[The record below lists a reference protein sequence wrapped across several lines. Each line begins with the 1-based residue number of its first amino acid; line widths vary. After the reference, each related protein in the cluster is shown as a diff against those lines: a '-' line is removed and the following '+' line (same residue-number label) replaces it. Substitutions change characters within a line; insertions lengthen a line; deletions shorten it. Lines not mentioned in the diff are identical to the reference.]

1 MPEGIP
7 MYGNGQ
13 APIFILK
20 DGTQRTRGRTAQSN
34 NIAAAKAVADAV
46 RSTLGPKG
54 MDKMLVDSM
63 GDVVITNDGATIL
76 KEMDIEHPAA
86 KMIIEVAKTQEQHC
100 FDGTTSAVIL
110 SGELLKRSEDLI
122 EQNVHPTVICEGFR
136 LAAERAIGLMEGHG
150 ISTENDDGVLQEVA
164 KTALTGKS
172 AGAVKSFMADICVR
186 AVNAVGV
193 IEDDERLVDLS
204 DIKVEKRQGGSI
216 KDSSLIDGIH
226 LDKER
231 VHAGMPRSVSDAKIA
246 LVNSAIEVK
255 KTEVDA
261 KIQITDP
268 NQLALSPK
276 HKSNIAGTTS
286 AVILSGE
293 LLKRSEDLIEQNV
306 HPTVIC
312 EGFRLAAERAI
323 GLMEGHGISTE
334 NDDGVLQ
341 EVAKTAL
348 TGKSAG
354 AVKSFMA
361 DICVRAVN
369 AVGVIEDDER
379 LVDLSDIKVEKRQGG
394 SIKDSSLIDGI
405 LLDKERVHAGM
416 PRSVSDAKI
425 ALVNSA
431 IEVKKTEVDAKIQ
444 ITDPNQLALFLEEE
458 ENYIRNLVNTIEN
471 AGANVL
477 ICQKGI
483 DELAQH
489 YLSKKGIFA
498 IRRAKKSDM
507 EALAKATGGTIIT
520 NLEDMSGDD
529 LGAASRVEEKKI
541 GDSDMTFIT
550 GCPEAKSV
558 SVLLR
563 GGTEHVVDEIRRA
576 FDDAV
581 GVVSVA
587 WEDGAVLTG
596 GGSVLA
602 AVSRDLRTYAETV
615 GGREQ
620 MAIEA
625 FASALEIIPRTL
637 AENAGLDPVTTLIEL
652 RKAHADGQTHA
663 GINVYEGGVVDMK
676 EANVVEPLRVVEQA
690 IQSATETAIM
700 ILRIDD
706 VISSKGV
713 PMDEGMGDMGD
724 FHM

>member
-1 MPEGIP
+1 

-76 KEMDIEHPAA
+76 KEMDIDHPAA

-100 FDGTTSAVIL
+100 YDGTTSAVVL

-136 LAAERAIGLMEGHG
+136 LAAEKAVELLDAHG
-150 ISTENDDGVLQEVA
+150 ISTENQDSVLMEVA

-186 AVNAVGV
+186 AVNSVGI
-193 IEDDERLVDLS
+193 IESDERIVDLS

-216 KDSSLIDGIH
+216 KDS
-226 LDKER
+226 
-231 VHAGMPRSVSDAKIA
+231 
-246 LVNSAIEVK
+246 
-255 KTEVDA
+255 T
-261 KIQITDP
+261 
-268 NQLALSPK
+268 
-276 HKSNIAGTTS
+276 
-286 AVILSGE
+286 
-293 LLKRSEDLIEQNV
+293 
-306 HPTVIC
+306 
-312 EGFRLAAERAI
+312 
-323 GLMEGHGISTE
+323 
-334 NDDGVLQ
+334 
-341 EVAKTAL
+341 
-348 TGKSAG
+348 
-354 AVKSFMA
+354 
-361 DICVRAVN
+361 
-369 AVGVIEDDER
+369 
-379 LVDLSDIKVEKRQGG
+379 
-394 SIKDSSLIDGI
+394 LIDGI

-416 PRSVSDAKI
+416 PRSISDAKI
-425 ALVNSA
+425 ALINSA
-431 IEVKKTEVDAKIQ
+431 VEVKKTEVDAKIQ

-458 ENYIRNLVNTIEN
+458 ENYVRGLVEKIQ
-471 AGANVL
+471 ASGATVL

-489 YLSKKGIFA
+489 YMSKAGIFA

-507 EALAKATGGTIIT
+507 EALSKATNGNIVT
-520 NLEDMSGDD
+520 NIDDLSSDD
-529 LGAASRVEEKKI
+529 LGHAAKVEERKI
-541 GDSDMTFIT
+541 GESDMTFIT

-602 AVSRDLRTYAETV
+602 ALSRDLRTFAETV

-652 RKAHADGQTHA
+652 RKAHADGQSHS

-676 EANVVEPLRVVEQA
+676 EANVVEPMRVVEQA

-713 PMDEGMGDMGD
+713 PMDGGMCDMGGMGDFQM
-724 FHM
+724 

>member
-1 MPEGIP
+1 

-20 DGTQRTRGRTAQSN
+20 EGVQRTRGRSAQSN

-100 FDGTTSAVIL
+100 YDGTTSAVVL

-136 LAAERAIGLMEGHG
+136 LAAEKAVGCLESHG
-150 ISTENDDGVLQEVA
+150 ISTKNDDSVLMEVA
-164 KTALTGKS
+164 KTSLTGKS
-172 AGAVKSFMADICVR
+172 AGAVKSFLADICVR
-186 AVNAVGV
+186 AVNSVGT
-193 IEDDERLVDLS
+193 IEDGERMVDLS

-216 KDSSLIDGIH
+216 KDSTLVDGII

-231 VHAGMPRSVSDAKIA
+231 VHAGMPRSISDAKIA
-246 LVNSAIEVK
+246 LINSAIEVK

-268 NQLALSPK
+268 SMLAS
-276 HKSNIAGTTS
+276 
-286 AVILSGE
+286 
-293 LLKRSEDLIEQNV
+293 
-306 HPTVIC
+306 
-312 EGFRLAAERAI
+312 
-323 GLMEGHGISTE
+323 
-334 NDDGVLQ
+334 
-341 EVAKTAL
+341 
-348 TGKSAG
+348 
-354 AVKSFMA
+354 
-361 DICVRAVN
+361 
-369 AVGVIEDDER
+369 
-379 LVDLSDIKVEKRQGG
+379 
-394 SIKDSSLIDGI
+394 
-405 LLDKERVHAGM
+405 
-416 PRSVSDAKI
+416 
-425 ALVNSA
+425 
-431 IEVKKTEVDAKIQ
+431 
-444 ITDPNQLALFLEEE
+444 FLEEE
-458 ENYIRNLVNTIEN
+458 ENYIRNLVEKIQ
-471 AGANVL
+471 ASGANAI

-483 DELAQH
+483 DDLAQH
-489 YLSKKGIFA
+489 YMSKAGIFA

-507 EALAKATGGTIIT
+507 EALSKATGGRVVT
-520 NLEDMSGDD
+520 NIDD
-529 LGAASRVEEKKI
+529 LTFEDLGSAAKVEERKI
-541 GDSDMTFIT
+541 GESDMTFIT

-602 AVSRDLRTYAETV
+602 ALSRDLRAYAESI

-637 AENAGLDPVTTLIEL
+637 AENAGLDPVTTIIEL
-652 RKAHADGQTHA
+652 RKSHADGNA
-663 GINVYEGGVVDMK
+663 NSGINVEEGGVMDMF
-676 EANVVEPLRVVEQA
+676 EANVLEPLRVVEQA

-706 VISSKGV
+706 VISSKGISGEDMMGG
-713 PMDEGMGDMGD
+713 MDD

>member
-1 MPEGIP
+1 

-20 DGTQRTRGRTAQSN
+20 EGTQRTRGRSAQSN
-34 NIAAAKAVADAV
+34 NIAAAKAVADSV

-100 FDGTTSAVIL
+100 YDGTTSAVVL

-136 LAAERAIGLMEGHG
+136 LAAEKAISLLESHG
-150 ISTENDDGVLQEVA
+150 ISTEGNDEVLLEVA
-164 KTALTGKS
+164 KTSLTGKS
-172 AGAVKSFMADICVR
+172 AGAVKAFMADICVR

-193 IEDDERLVDLS
+193 IDE
-204 DIKVEKRQGGSI
+204 G
-216 KDSSLIDGIH
+216 
-226 LDKER
+226 
-231 VHAGMPRSVSDAKIA
+231 
-246 LVNSAIEVK
+246 
-255 KTEVDA
+255 
-261 KIQITDP
+261 
-268 NQLALSPK
+268 
-276 HKSNIAGTTS
+276 
-286 AVILSGE
+286 
-293 LLKRSEDLIEQNV
+293 
-306 HPTVIC
+306 
-312 EGFRLAAERAI
+312 
-323 GLMEGHGISTE
+323 
-334 NDDGVLQ
+334 
-341 EVAKTAL
+341 
-348 TGKSAG
+348 
-354 AVKSFMA
+354 
-361 DICVRAVN
+361 
-369 AVGVIEDDER
+369 ER

-416 PRSVSDAKI
+416 PRSINEAKI

-431 IEVKKTEVDAKIQ
+431 VEVKKTEVDAKIQ
-444 ITDPNQLALFLEEE
+444 ITDPNQLASFLAEE
-458 ENYIRNLVNTIEN
+458 ENYIRGLVDKIT
-471 AGANVL
+471 ASGANVL
-477 ICQKGI
+477 VCQKGI

-489 YLSKKGIFA
+489 YLSKAGVFA

-507 EALAKATGGTIIT
+507 EALSKATGGRIVT
-520 NLEDMSGDD
+520 NMDDLSGDD
-529 LGAASRVEEKKI
+529 LGQAARVEERKI
-541 GDSDMTFIT
+541 GESDMTFIT

-602 AVSRDLRTYAETV
+602 ALSRDLRTYAETI

-637 AENAGLDPVTTLIEL
+637 AENAGLDPVTTIIAL
-652 RKAHADGQTHA
+652 RKAHADGASHA
-663 GINVYEGGVVDMK
+663 GINVYEGGVVDMQA
-676 EANVVEPLRVVEQA
+676 ANVLEPLRVVEQA

-713 PMDEGMGDMGD
+713 SMADGFGGEDD

>member
-1 MPEGIP
+1 

-20 DGTQRTRGRTAQSN
+20 EGTQRTRGRSAQSN
-34 NIAAAKAVADAV
+34 NIAAAKAVADSV

-100 FDGTTSAVIL
+100 YDGTTSAVVL

-136 LAAERAIGLMEGHG
+136 LAAEKAISLLDGHG
-150 ISTENDDGVLQEVA
+150 ISTDDNDAVLLEVA
-164 KTALTGKS
+164 KTSLTGKS
-172 AGAVKSFMADICVR
+172 AGAVKAFMADICVR

-193 IEDDERLVDLS
+193 VDEGERIVDLS

-216 KDSSLIDGIH
+216 KDSTLIDGIL

-231 VHAGMPRSVSDAKIA
+231 VHAGMPRSINDARIA
-246 LVNSAIEVK
+246 LVNSAVEVK

-268 NQLALSPK
+268 NQLAS
-276 HKSNIAGTTS
+276 
-286 AVILSGE
+286 
-293 LLKRSEDLIEQNV
+293 
-306 HPTVIC
+306 
-312 EGFRLAAERAI
+312 FLA
-323 GLMEGHGISTE
+323 
-334 NDDGVLQ
+334 
-341 EVAKTAL
+341 
-348 TGKSAG
+348 
-354 AVKSFMA
+354 
-361 DICVRAVN
+361 
-369 AVGVIEDDER
+369 
-379 LVDLSDIKVEKRQGG
+379 
-394 SIKDSSLIDGI
+394 
-405 LLDKERVHAGM
+405 
-416 PRSVSDAKI
+416 
-425 ALVNSA
+425 
-431 IEVKKTEVDAKIQ
+431 
-444 ITDPNQLALFLEEE
+444 EE
-458 ENYIRNLVNTIEN
+458 ENYIRGLVDKIT
-471 AGANVL
+471 ASGANVL

-489 YLSKKGIFA
+489 YLSKAGVFT

-507 EALAKATGGTIIT
+507 EALSKATGAQIVT
-520 NLEDMSGDD
+520 NMDDLSADD
-529 LGAASRVEEKKI
+529 LGHAARVEERKI
-541 GDSDMTFIT
+541 GESDMTFIT

-602 AVSRDLRTYAETV
+602 ALSRDLRTYAETI

-637 AENAGLDPVTTLIEL
+637 AENAGLDPVTTLIAL
-652 RKAHADGQTHA
+652 RKAHADGASHA

-676 EANVVEPLRVVEQA
+676 DGNVLEPLRVVEQA

-713 PMDEGMGDMGD
+713 SMADGFGGDGD

>member
-1 MPEGIP
+1 

-100 FDGTTSAVIL
+100 FDGTTTAVVL

-136 LAAERAIGLMEGHG
+136 LAAEKAVELLDSHG
-150 ISTENDDGVLQEVA
+150 IATENDDSVLMEVA

-186 AVNAVGV
+186 SVNAVGL
-193 IEDDERLVDLS
+193 IEADQRIVDLA

-216 KDSSLIDGIH
+216 KDSTLIDGII

-231 VHAGMPRSVSDAKIA
+231 VHAGMPRSVKGAKIA

-268 NQLALSPK
+268 NQLSK
-276 HKSNIAGTTS
+276 
-286 AVILSGE
+286 
-293 LLKRSEDLIEQNV
+293 
-306 HPTVIC
+306 
-312 EGFRLAAERAI
+312 
-323 GLMEGHGISTE
+323 
-334 NDDGVLQ
+334 
-341 EVAKTAL
+341 
-348 TGKSAG
+348 
-354 AVKSFMA
+354 
-361 DICVRAVN
+361 
-369 AVGVIEDDER
+369 
-379 LVDLSDIKVEKRQGG
+379 
-394 SIKDSSLIDGI
+394 
-405 LLDKERVHAGM
+405 
-416 PRSVSDAKI
+416 
-425 ALVNSA
+425 
-431 IEVKKTEVDAKIQ
+431 
-444 ITDPNQLALFLEEE
+444 FLEEE
-458 ENYIRNLVNTIEN
+458 ENYIKGLVQKIEN
-471 AGANVL
+471 SGANVL

-489 YLSKKGIFA
+489 YMAKSGIFA

-507 EALAKATGGTIIT
+507 EALSKATSGKIVT
-520 NLEDMSGDD
+520 NLDD
-529 LGAASRVEEKKI
+529 LTEQDLGHAEKVEEKKI
-541 GDSDMTFIT
+541 GESEMTFIT

-602 AVSRDLRTYAETV
+602 ALSRDLRTFAETV

-652 RKAHADGQTHA
+652 RKAHADGQSNA
-663 GINVYEGGVVDMK
+663 GINVYEGGVVDMRG
-676 EANVVEPLRVVEQA
+676 ANVLEPIRVVEQA
-690 IQSATETAIM
+690 IQSATETAVM

-713 PMDEGMGDMGD
+713 AMGDEMGDMGD

>member
-1 MPEGIP
+1 

-100 FDGTTSAVIL
+100 YDGTTSAVVL
-110 SGELLKRSEDLI
+110 AGELLKRSEDLI
-122 EQNVHPTVICEGFR
+122 EQNVHPTIICEGFR
-136 LAAERAIGLMEGHG
+136 LAAEHAIQSLDQHGLATGH
-150 ISTENDDGVLQEVA
+150 DDKMLLEVA
-164 KTALTGKS
+164 KTSLTGKS
-172 AGAVKSFMADICVR
+172 AGAVKAFLADICVR
-186 AVNAVGV
+186 AVNAVGRV
-193 IEDDERLVDLS
+193 EDDERLVDLD

-216 KDSSLIDGIH
+216 RDSTLVDGII

-231 VHAGMPRSVSDAKIA
+231 VHAGMPRVVSEGRIA
-246 LVNSAIEVK
+246 LINSAIEVK

-268 NQLALSPK
+268 NQLA
-276 HKSNIAGTTS
+276 A
-286 AVILSGE
+286 
-293 LLKRSEDLIEQNV
+293 
-306 HPTVIC
+306 
-312 EGFRLAAERAI
+312 
-323 GLMEGHGISTE
+323 
-334 NDDGVLQ
+334 
-341 EVAKTAL
+341 
-348 TGKSAG
+348 
-354 AVKSFMA
+354 
-361 DICVRAVN
+361 
-369 AVGVIEDDER
+369 
-379 LVDLSDIKVEKRQGG
+379 
-394 SIKDSSLIDGI
+394 
-405 LLDKERVHAGM
+405 
-416 PRSVSDAKI
+416 
-425 ALVNSA
+425 
-431 IEVKKTEVDAKIQ
+431 
-444 ITDPNQLALFLEEE
+444 FLEEE
-458 ENYIRNLVNTIEN
+458 QNYIRGLVESICAT
-471 AGANVL
+471 GANVVV
-477 ICQKGI
+477 CQKGI
-483 DELAQH
+483 DDLAQH
-489 YLSKKGIFA
+489 YLAKKGVFA

-507 EALAKATGGTIIT
+507 EALAKATGGRVVT
-520 NLEDMSGDD
+520 NIDD
-529 LGAASRVEEKKI
+529 LSDADLGHAARVEERKI
-541 GDSDMTFIT
+541 GESDMTFLT

-581 GVVSVA
+581 GVVAVA

-602 AVSRDLRTYAETV
+602 SLSRELRTYAEGV

-625 FASALEIIPRTL
+625 FASALEIVPRTL
-637 AENAGLDPVTTLIEL
+637 AENAGLDPVTTIIDL
-652 RKAHADGQTHA
+652 RKAHADGQVHA
-663 GINVYEGGVVDMK
+663 GINVYEGGVADML
-676 EANVVEPLRVVEQA
+676 AGHVLEPVRVVEQA
-690 IQSATETAIM
+690 IQSATETATM

-713 PMDEGMGDMGD
+713 IPSEGEGMED
-724 FHM
+724 FGM

>member
-1 MPEGIP
+1 

-100 FDGTTSAVIL
+100 FDGTTTAVVL

-136 LAAERAIGLMEGHG
+136 LAAEKAVELLESHG
-150 ISTENDDGVLQEVA
+150 IATKNDDSVLMEVA

-172 AGAVKSFMADICVR
+172 AGAVKSFMADICVKS
-186 AVNAVGV
+186 VNAVGI
-193 IEDDERLVDLS
+193 IEADQRLVDLS

-216 KDSSLIDGIH
+216 KDSTLIDGII

-231 VHAGMPRSVSDAKIA
+231 VHAGMPRSMKGAKIA

-268 NQLALSPK
+268 NQLSK
-276 HKSNIAGTTS
+276 
-286 AVILSGE
+286 
-293 LLKRSEDLIEQNV
+293 
-306 HPTVIC
+306 
-312 EGFRLAAERAI
+312 
-323 GLMEGHGISTE
+323 
-334 NDDGVLQ
+334 
-341 EVAKTAL
+341 
-348 TGKSAG
+348 
-354 AVKSFMA
+354 
-361 DICVRAVN
+361 
-369 AVGVIEDDER
+369 
-379 LVDLSDIKVEKRQGG
+379 
-394 SIKDSSLIDGI
+394 
-405 LLDKERVHAGM
+405 
-416 PRSVSDAKI
+416 
-425 ALVNSA
+425 
-431 IEVKKTEVDAKIQ
+431 
-444 ITDPNQLALFLEEE
+444 FLEEE
-458 ENYIRNLVNTIEN
+458 ENYIRSLVEKIEKS
-471 AGANVL
+471 GANVL

-489 YLSKKGIFA
+489 YMAKAGIFA

-507 EALAKATGGTIIT
+507 EALSKATSGKIVT
-520 NLEDMSGDD
+520 NLDDLTKDD
-529 LGAASRVEEKKI
+529 LGHAEKVEEKKI
-541 GDSDMTFIT
+541 GESEMTFIT

-602 AVSRDLRTYAETV
+602 ALSRDLRTFAETV

-652 RKAHADGQTHA
+652 RKAHADGQSNA
-663 GINVYEGGVVDMK
+663 GINVYEGGVVDMRD
-676 EANVVEPLRVVEQA
+676 ANVLEPIRVVEQA
-690 IQSATETAIM
+690 IQSATETAVM

-713 PMDEGMGDMGD
+713 SMGDEMGDMGD
-724 FHM
+724 FQM

>member
-1 MPEGIP
+1 

-20 DGTQRTRGRTAQSN
+20 EGTQRTRGRSAQSN
-34 NIAAAKAVADAV
+34 NIAAAKAVADSV

-100 FDGTTSAVIL
+100 YDGTTSAVVL

-136 LAAERAIGLMEGHG
+136 LAAEKAISLLESHG
-150 ISTENDDGVLQEVA
+150 ISTEGNDEVLLEVA
-164 KTALTGKS
+164 KTSLTGKS
-172 AGAVKSFMADICVR
+172 AGAVKAFMADICVR

-193 IEDDERLVDLS
+193 IDE
-204 DIKVEKRQGGSI
+204 G
-216 KDSSLIDGIH
+216 
-226 LDKER
+226 
-231 VHAGMPRSVSDAKIA
+231 
-246 LVNSAIEVK
+246 
-255 KTEVDA
+255 
-261 KIQITDP
+261 
-268 NQLALSPK
+268 
-276 HKSNIAGTTS
+276 
-286 AVILSGE
+286 
-293 LLKRSEDLIEQNV
+293 
-306 HPTVIC
+306 
-312 EGFRLAAERAI
+312 
-323 GLMEGHGISTE
+323 
-334 NDDGVLQ
+334 
-341 EVAKTAL
+341 
-348 TGKSAG
+348 
-354 AVKSFMA
+354 
-361 DICVRAVN
+361 
-369 AVGVIEDDER
+369 ER

-416 PRSVSDAKI
+416 PRSINDAKI

-431 IEVKKTEVDAKIQ
+431 VEVKKTEVDAKIQ
-444 ITDPNQLALFLEEE
+444 ITDPNQLASFLAEE
-458 ENYIRNLVNTIEN
+458 ENYIRGLVDKIT
-471 AGANVL
+471 ASGANVL

-489 YLSKKGIFA
+489 YLSKAGVFA

-507 EALAKATGGTIIT
+507 EALSKATGARIVT
-520 NLEDMSGDD
+520 NMDDLSGDD
-529 LGAASRVEEKKI
+529 LGHAARVEERKI
-541 GDSDMTFIT
+541 GESDMTFIT

-602 AVSRDLRTYAETV
+602 ALSRDLRTYAETI

-637 AENAGLDPVTTLIEL
+637 AENAGLDPVTTIIAL
-652 RKAHADGQTHA
+652 RKAHADGASHA
-663 GINVYEGGVVDMK
+663 GINVYEGGVVDMQA
-676 EANVVEPLRVVEQA
+676 ANVLEPLRVVEQA

-713 PMDEGMGDMGD
+713 SMADGFGGDDD

>member
-1 MPEGIP
+1 

-76 KEMDIEHPAA
+76 KEMDIDHPAA

-100 FDGTTSAVIL
+100 YDGTTSAVVL

-136 LAAERAIGLMEGHG
+136 LAAEKAVELLEAHG
-150 ISTENDDGVLQEVA
+150 ISTDNQDSVLMEVA

-186 AVNAVGV
+186 AVNAVGI
-193 IEDDERLVDLS
+193 IENDER
-204 DIKVEKRQGGSI
+204 I
-216 KDSSLIDGIH
+216 
-226 LDKER
+226 
-231 VHAGMPRSVSDAKIA
+231 
-246 LVNSAIEVK
+246 
-255 KTEVDA
+255 
-261 KIQITDP
+261 
-268 NQLALSPK
+268 
-276 HKSNIAGTTS
+276 
-286 AVILSGE
+286 
-293 LLKRSEDLIEQNV
+293 
-306 HPTVIC
+306 
-312 EGFRLAAERAI
+312 
-323 GLMEGHGISTE
+323 
-334 NDDGVLQ
+334 
-341 EVAKTAL
+341 
-348 TGKSAG
+348 
-354 AVKSFMA
+354 
-361 DICVRAVN
+361 
-369 AVGVIEDDER
+369 
-379 LVDLSDIKVEKRQGG
+379 VDLSDIKVEKRQGG

-416 PRSVSDAKI
+416 PRTMADAKI

-444 ITDPNQLALFLEEE
+444 ITDPNQLSLFLEEE
-458 ENYIRNLVNTIEN
+458 ENYIRGLVEKIQ
-471 AGANVL
+471 ASGATVL

-489 YLSKKGIFA
+489 YMSKAGIFA

-507 EALAKATGGTIIT
+507 EALSKATAARIVT
-520 NLEDMSGDD
+520 NLDDLTVDD
-529 LGAASRVEEKKI
+529 LGHAAKVEERKI
-541 GDSDMTFIT
+541 GESDMTFIT

-602 AVSRDLRTYAETV
+602 ALSRDLRTFAETV

-652 RKAHADGQTHA
+652 RKAHADGQSHA
-663 GINVYEGGVVDMK
+663 GINVYDGGVVDMK
-676 EANVVEPLRVVEQA
+676 EANVVEPMRVVEQA

-713 PMDEGMGDMGD
+713 SMDGGMGDMGGMGD
-724 FHM
+724 FQM

>member
-1 MPEGIP
+1 

-20 DGTQRTRGRTAQSN
+20 EGVQRTRGRSAQSN

-100 FDGTTSAVIL
+100 YDGTTSAVVL

-136 LAAERAIGLMEGHG
+136 LAAEKAVGCLESHG
-150 ISTENDDGVLQEVA
+150 ISTENDDLVLMEVA
-164 KTALTGKS
+164 KTSLTGKS
-172 AGAVKSFMADICVR
+172 AGAVKSFLADICVR
-186 AVNAVGV
+186 AVNSVGT
-193 IEDDERLVDLS
+193 IEDGERMVDLS

-216 KDSSLIDGIH
+216 KDSTLVDGII

-231 VHAGMPRSVSDAKIA
+231 VHAGMPRSISGAKIA
-246 LVNSAIEVK
+246 PINSAIEVK

-268 NQLALSPK
+268 SMLAS
-276 HKSNIAGTTS
+276 
-286 AVILSGE
+286 
-293 LLKRSEDLIEQNV
+293 
-306 HPTVIC
+306 
-312 EGFRLAAERAI
+312 
-323 GLMEGHGISTE
+323 
-334 NDDGVLQ
+334 
-341 EVAKTAL
+341 
-348 TGKSAG
+348 
-354 AVKSFMA
+354 
-361 DICVRAVN
+361 
-369 AVGVIEDDER
+369 
-379 LVDLSDIKVEKRQGG
+379 
-394 SIKDSSLIDGI
+394 
-405 LLDKERVHAGM
+405 
-416 PRSVSDAKI
+416 
-425 ALVNSA
+425 
-431 IEVKKTEVDAKIQ
+431 
-444 ITDPNQLALFLEEE
+444 FLEEE
-458 ENYIRNLVNTIEN
+458 ENYIRGLVEKIQ
-471 AGANVL
+471 ASGANV
-477 ICQKGI
+477 IVCQKGI
-483 DELAQH
+483 DDLAQH
-489 YLSKKGIFA
+489 YMSKAGVFA

-507 EALAKATGGTIIT
+507 EALSKATGGRVVT
-520 NLEDMSGDD
+520 NIDD
-529 LGAASRVEEKKI
+529 LSAADLGEAAKVEERKI
-541 GDSDMTFIT
+541 GESDMTFIT

-602 AVSRDLRTYAETV
+602 ALSRDLRSYAESV

-637 AENAGLDPVTTLIEL
+637 AENAGLDPVNTIIEL
-652 RKAHADGQTHA
+652 RKSHADGNVFS
-663 GINVYEGGVVDMK
+663 GINVEEGGVMDMRA
-676 EANVVEPLRVVEQA
+676 ANVLEPQRVVEQA

-713 PMDEGMGDMGD
+713 SGNDMMGGMDD

>member
-1 MPEGIP
+1 

-20 DGTQRTRGRTAQSN
+20 DGTQRTRGRSAQSN

-76 KEMDIEHPAA
+76 KEMDIDHPAA

-100 FDGTTSAVIL
+100 YDGTTSAVVL

-136 LAAERAIGLMEGHG
+136 LAAEKAVELLENHG
-150 ISTENDDGVLQEVA
+150 IATDNDDAVLTEVA

-193 IEDDERLVDLS
+193 IEDEERIVDLG

-216 KDSSLIDGIH
+216 KDSTLIDGIL

-231 VHAGMPRSVSDAKIA
+231 VHAGMPRSISNAKIA

-268 NQLALSPK
+268 S
-276 HKSNIAGTTS
+276 
-286 AVILSGE
+286 
-293 LLKRSEDLIEQNV
+293 
-306 HPTVIC
+306 
-312 EGFRLAAERAI
+312 
-323 GLMEGHGISTE
+323 
-334 NDDGVLQ
+334 
-341 EVAKTAL
+341 
-348 TGKSAG
+348 
-354 AVKSFMA
+354 
-361 DICVRAVN
+361 
-369 AVGVIEDDER
+369 
-379 LVDLSDIKVEKRQGG
+379 
-394 SIKDSSLIDGI
+394 
-405 LLDKERVHAGM
+405 
-416 PRSVSDAKI
+416 
-425 ALVNSA
+425 
-431 IEVKKTEVDAKIQ
+431 
-444 ITDPNQLALFLEEE
+444 QLALFLEEE
-458 ENYIRNLVNTIEN
+458 ENYIRGLVEKIQA
-471 AGANVL
+471 AGATVL
-477 ICQKGI
+477 VCQKGI

-489 YLSKKGIFA
+489 YMAKAGIFA
-498 IRRAKKSDM
+498 VRRAKKSDM
-507 EALAKATGGTIIT
+507 EALSKATSGRIVT
-520 NLEDMSGDD
+520 NLDDLTGDD
-529 LGAASRVEEKKI
+529 LGHAAKVEERKI
-541 GDSDMTFIT
+541 GESDMTFIT

-602 AVSRDLRTYAETV
+602 ALSRDLRTYAETV

-652 RKAHADGQTHA
+652 RKAHADGRSHA

-676 EANVVEPLRVVEQA
+676 EANVVEPMRVVEQA

-713 PMDEGMGDMGD
+713 SMGDDMGGMGGMGDFQM
-724 FHM
+724 

>member
-1 MPEGIP
+1 

-76 KEMDIEHPAA
+76 KEMDIDHPAA

-100 FDGTTSAVIL
+100 YDGTTSAVVL

-136 LAAERAIGLMEGHG
+136 LAAEKAVELLEAHG
-150 ISTENDDGVLQEVA
+150 ISTENQDSVLMEVA

-186 AVNAVGV
+186 AVNAVGI
-193 IEDDERLVDLS
+193 IEDEERIVDLS

-216 KDSSLIDGIH
+216 KDS
-226 LDKER
+226 
-231 VHAGMPRSVSDAKIA
+231 
-246 LVNSAIEVK
+246 
-255 KTEVDA
+255 T
-261 KIQITDP
+261 
-268 NQLALSPK
+268 
-276 HKSNIAGTTS
+276 
-286 AVILSGE
+286 
-293 LLKRSEDLIEQNV
+293 
-306 HPTVIC
+306 
-312 EGFRLAAERAI
+312 
-323 GLMEGHGISTE
+323 
-334 NDDGVLQ
+334 
-341 EVAKTAL
+341 
-348 TGKSAG
+348 
-354 AVKSFMA
+354 
-361 DICVRAVN
+361 
-369 AVGVIEDDER
+369 
-379 LVDLSDIKVEKRQGG
+379 
-394 SIKDSSLIDGI
+394 LIDGI

-416 PRSVSDAKI
+416 PRSISDAKI
-425 ALVNSA
+425 ALINSA

-458 ENYIRNLVNTIEN
+458 ENYIRGLVEKIQ
-471 AGANVL
+471 ASGATVL

-489 YLSKKGIFA
+489 YMSKAGIFA

-507 EALAKATGGTIIT
+507 EALSKATAGRIVT
-520 NLEDMSGDD
+520 NIDD
-529 LGAASRVEEKKI
+529 LSDEDLGHAAKVEERKI
-541 GDSDMTFIT
+541 GESDMTFIT
-550 GCPEAKSV
+550 GCPEEKSV

-602 AVSRDLRTYAETV
+602 ALSRDLRTYAETV

-652 RKAHADGQTHA
+652 RKAHADGQSHA

-676 EANVVEPLRVVEQA
+676 QANVVEPMRVVEQA

-713 PMDEGMGDMGD
+713 SMDGGMGDMGGMGD
-724 FHM
+724 FQM

>member
-1 MPEGIP
+1 

-100 FDGTTSAVIL
+100 FDGTTTAVVL

-136 LAAERAIGLMEGHG
+136 LAAEKAVDLLSSHG
-150 ISTENDDGVLQEVA
+150 IEKNDVSVLTEVA

-186 AVNAVGV
+186 SVNAVG
-193 IEDDERLVDLS
+193 IIDGAQRIVDLS

-216 KDSSLIDGIH
+216 KDSTLIDGII

-231 VHAGMPRSVSDAKIA
+231 VHAGMPRSITGAKIA

-268 NQLALSPK
+268 NQLSK
-276 HKSNIAGTTS
+276 
-286 AVILSGE
+286 
-293 LLKRSEDLIEQNV
+293 
-306 HPTVIC
+306 
-312 EGFRLAAERAI
+312 
-323 GLMEGHGISTE
+323 
-334 NDDGVLQ
+334 
-341 EVAKTAL
+341 
-348 TGKSAG
+348 
-354 AVKSFMA
+354 
-361 DICVRAVN
+361 
-369 AVGVIEDDER
+369 
-379 LVDLSDIKVEKRQGG
+379 
-394 SIKDSSLIDGI
+394 
-405 LLDKERVHAGM
+405 
-416 PRSVSDAKI
+416 
-425 ALVNSA
+425 
-431 IEVKKTEVDAKIQ
+431 
-444 ITDPNQLALFLEEE
+444 FLEEE
-458 ENYIRNLVNTIEN
+458 ENYIRNLVEMIKNS
-471 AGANVL
+471 GANVL

-489 YLSKKGIFA
+489 YMAKSGIFA

-507 EALAKATGGTIIT
+507 EALSKATSGKIVT
-520 NLEDMSGDD
+520 NLDD
-529 LGAASRVEEKKI
+529 LTPEDLGNAERVEEKKI
-541 GDSDMTFIT
+541 GESEMTFIT

-602 AVSRDLRTYAETV
+602 ALSRDLRTFAETV

-625 FASALEIIPRTL
+625 FASALEIVPRTL

-652 RKAHADGQTHA
+652 RKAHADGQSHA
-663 GINVYEGGVVDMK
+663 GINVYEGGVVDMRK
-676 EANVVEPLRVVEQA
+676 ANVIEPLRVVEQA
-690 IQSATETAIM
+690 IQSATETAVM

-713 PMDEGMGDMGD
+713 SMGNEMGDMGD
-724 FHM
+724 FQM

>member
-1 MPEGIP
+1 

-20 DGTQRTRGRTAQSN
+20 DGTQRTRGRSAQSN

-76 KEMDIEHPAA
+76 KEMDIDHPAA

-100 FDGTTSAVIL
+100 YDGTTSAVVL

-136 LAAERAIGLMEGHG
+136 LAAEKAVELLEGHG
-150 ISTENDDGVLQEVA
+150 IATDNDDAVLTEVA

-193 IEDDERLVDLS
+193 IEEEERIVDLG

-216 KDSSLIDGIH
+216 KDSTLIDGIL

-231 VHAGMPRSVSDAKIA
+231 VHAGMPRSISNAKIA

-268 NQLALSPK
+268 S
-276 HKSNIAGTTS
+276 
-286 AVILSGE
+286 
-293 LLKRSEDLIEQNV
+293 
-306 HPTVIC
+306 
-312 EGFRLAAERAI
+312 
-323 GLMEGHGISTE
+323 
-334 NDDGVLQ
+334 
-341 EVAKTAL
+341 
-348 TGKSAG
+348 
-354 AVKSFMA
+354 
-361 DICVRAVN
+361 
-369 AVGVIEDDER
+369 
-379 LVDLSDIKVEKRQGG
+379 
-394 SIKDSSLIDGI
+394 
-405 LLDKERVHAGM
+405 
-416 PRSVSDAKI
+416 
-425 ALVNSA
+425 
-431 IEVKKTEVDAKIQ
+431 
-444 ITDPNQLALFLEEE
+444 QLALFLEEE
-458 ENYIRNLVNTIEN
+458 ENYIRGLVEKIQA
-471 AGANVL
+471 AGATVL
-477 ICQKGI
+477 VCQKGI

-489 YLSKKGIFA
+489 YMAKAGIFA
-498 IRRAKKSDM
+498 VRRAKKSDM
-507 EALAKATGGTIIT
+507 EALSKATSGRIVT
-520 NLEDMSGDD
+520 NLDDLSGDD
-529 LGAASRVEEKKI
+529 LGHAAKVEERKI
-541 GDSDMTFIT
+541 GESDMTFIT

-602 AVSRDLRTYAETV
+602 ALSRDLRTYAETV

-652 RKAHADGQTHA
+652 RKAHADGHSHA

-676 EANVVEPLRVVEQA
+676 EANVVEPMRVVEQA

-713 PMDEGMGDMGD
+713 SMGDDMGGMGGMGDFQM
-724 FHM
+724 

>member
-1 MPEGIP
+1 

-20 DGTQRTRGRTAQSN
+20 DGTQRTRGRSAQSN

-76 KEMDIEHPAA
+76 KEMDIDHPAA

-100 FDGTTSAVIL
+100 YDGTTTAVVL

-122 EQNVHPTVICEGFR
+122 DQNVHPTVICEGFR
-136 LAAERAIGLMEGHG
+136 LAAEKAVELLESHG
-150 ISTENDDGVLQEVA
+150 ISTENDDKVLLEVA

-186 AVNAVGV
+186 AVNAVGL
-193 IEDDERLVDLS
+193 IEGDERIIDLS

-216 KDSSLIDGIH
+216 KDSSLIDGII

-231 VHAGMPRSVSDAKIA
+231 VHAGMPRSLADA
-246 LVNSAIEVK
+246 
-255 KTEVDA
+255 
-261 KIQITDP
+261 
-268 NQLALSPK
+268 
-276 HKSNIAGTTS
+276 
-286 AVILSGE
+286 
-293 LLKRSEDLIEQNV
+293 R
-306 HPTVIC
+306 
-312 EGFRLAAERAI
+312 
-323 GLMEGHGISTE
+323 
-334 NDDGVLQ
+334 
-341 EVAKTAL
+341 
-348 TGKSAG
+348 
-354 AVKSFMA
+354 
-361 DICVRAVN
+361 
-369 AVGVIEDDER
+369 
-379 LVDLSDIKVEKRQGG
+379 
-394 SIKDSSLIDGI
+394 
-405 LLDKERVHAGM
+405 
-416 PRSVSDAKI
+416 I

-458 ENYIRNLVNTIEN
+458 ENYIRGLVTKIQES
-471 AGANVL
+471 GANVL
-477 ICQKGI
+477 VCQKGI

-489 YLSKKGIFA
+489 YMAKAGIMA

-507 EALAKATGGTIIT
+507 EALSKATGGKIVT
-520 NLEDMSGDD
+520 NLDDITASD
-529 LGAASRVEEKKI
+529 LGHAAKIEEKKI
-541 GDSDMTFIT
+541 GESNMTFIT

-576 FDDAV
+576 FDDGI

-587 WEDGAVLTG
+587 WQDGAVLTG

-602 AVSRDLRTYAETV
+602 ALSRDLRTFAETV
-615 GGREQ
+615 GGLEQ

-625 FASALEIIPRTL
+625 FASALEIVPRTL

-652 RKAHADGQTHA
+652 RKAHADGASHT
-663 GINVYEGGVVDMK
+663 GINVYEGGVIDMK
-676 EANVVEPLRVVEQA
+676 SKNVLEPMRVVEQA

-713 PMDEGMGDMGD
+713 PMGDDMGGMGDFQM
-724 FHM
+724 

>member
-1 MPEGIP
+1 

-100 FDGTTSAVIL
+100 FDGTTTAVVL

-136 LAAERAIGLMEGHG
+136 LAAEKAVDLLSSHG
-150 ISTENDDGVLQEVA
+150 IKTKNDDSVLMEVA

-186 AVNAVGV
+186 SVNAVG
-193 IEDDERLVDLS
+193 IIDGEQRIVDLS

-216 KDSSLIDGIH
+216 KDSTLIDGII

-231 VHAGMPRSVSDAKIA
+231 VHAGMPRSITGAKIA

-268 NQLALSPK
+268 NQLSK
-276 HKSNIAGTTS
+276 
-286 AVILSGE
+286 
-293 LLKRSEDLIEQNV
+293 
-306 HPTVIC
+306 
-312 EGFRLAAERAI
+312 
-323 GLMEGHGISTE
+323 
-334 NDDGVLQ
+334 
-341 EVAKTAL
+341 
-348 TGKSAG
+348 
-354 AVKSFMA
+354 
-361 DICVRAVN
+361 
-369 AVGVIEDDER
+369 
-379 LVDLSDIKVEKRQGG
+379 
-394 SIKDSSLIDGI
+394 
-405 LLDKERVHAGM
+405 
-416 PRSVSDAKI
+416 
-425 ALVNSA
+425 
-431 IEVKKTEVDAKIQ
+431 
-444 ITDPNQLALFLEEE
+444 FLEEE
-458 ENYIRNLVNTIEN
+458 ENYIRGLVEKIKNS
-471 AGANVL
+471 GANVL

-489 YLSKKGIFA
+489 YMAKSGVFA

-507 EALAKATGGTIIT
+507 EALSKATSGKIVT
-520 NLEDMSGDD
+520 NLDD
-529 LGAASRVEEKKI
+529 LTPEDLGNAERVEEKKI
-541 GDSDMTFIT
+541 GESEMTFIT

-602 AVSRDLRTYAETV
+602 ALSRDLRTFAETV

-625 FASALEIIPRTL
+625 FASALEIVPRTL

-652 RKAHADGQTHA
+652 RKAHADGQSHA
-663 GINVYEGGVVDMK
+663 GINVYEGGVVDMRK
-676 EANVVEPLRVVEQA
+676 ANVIEPLRVVEQA
-690 IQSATETAIM
+690 IQSATETAVM

-713 PMDEGMGDMGD
+713 SMGNEMGDMGD
-724 FHM
+724 FQM

>member
-1 MPEGIP
+1 

-20 DGTQRTRGRTAQSN
+20 DGTQRTRGRSAQSN

-76 KEMDIEHPAA
+76 KEMDIDHPAA

-100 FDGTTSAVIL
+100 YDGTTSAVVL

-136 LAAERAIGLMEGHG
+136 LAAEKAVELLENHG
-150 ISTENDDGVLQEVA
+150 IATHNDDAVLTEVA

-193 IEDDERLVDLS
+193 IEGDER
-204 DIKVEKRQGGSI
+204 I
-216 KDSSLIDGIH
+216 
-226 LDKER
+226 
-231 VHAGMPRSVSDAKIA
+231 
-246 LVNSAIEVK
+246 
-255 KTEVDA
+255 
-261 KIQITDP
+261 
-268 NQLALSPK
+268 
-276 HKSNIAGTTS
+276 
-286 AVILSGE
+286 
-293 LLKRSEDLIEQNV
+293 
-306 HPTVIC
+306 
-312 EGFRLAAERAI
+312 
-323 GLMEGHGISTE
+323 
-334 NDDGVLQ
+334 
-341 EVAKTAL
+341 
-348 TGKSAG
+348 
-354 AVKSFMA
+354 
-361 DICVRAVN
+361 
-369 AVGVIEDDER
+369 
-379 LVDLSDIKVEKRQGG
+379 VDLSDIKVEKRQGG

-416 PRSVSDAKI
+416 PRTIANAKI

-444 ITDPNQLALFLEEE
+444 ITDPSQLALFLEEE
-458 ENYIRNLVNTIEN
+458 ENYIRGLVEKIQA
-471 AGANVL
+471 AGATVL
-477 ICQKGI
+477 VCQKGI

-489 YLSKKGIFA
+489 YMAKAGIFA
-498 IRRAKKSDM
+498 VRRAKKSDM
-507 EALAKATGGTIIT
+507 EALSKATSGRIVT
-520 NLEDMSGDD
+520 NLDDLSGDD
-529 LGAASRVEEKKI
+529 LGHAAKVEERKI
-541 GDSDMTFIT
+541 GESDMTFIT

-602 AVSRDLRTYAETV
+602 ALSRDLRTYAEGV

-652 RKAHADGQTHA
+652 RKAHADGQSHA
-663 GINVYEGGVVDMK
+663 GINVYDGGVVDMK
-676 EANVVEPLRVVEQA
+676 KANVVEPMRVVEQA

-713 PMDEGMGDMGD
+713 SMGDDMGGMGGMGDFQM
-724 FHM
+724 

>member
-1 MPEGIP
+1 

-20 DGTQRTRGRTAQSN
+20 EGTQRTRGRSAQSN
-34 NIAAAKAVADAV
+34 NIAAAKAVADSV

-100 FDGTTSAVIL
+100 YDGTTSAVVL

-136 LAAERAIGLMEGHG
+136 LAAEKAISLLDGHG
-150 ISTENDDGVLQEVA
+150 ISTNDNDAILLEVA
-164 KTALTGKS
+164 KTSLTGKS

-193 IEDDERLVDLS
+193 VDEGERIVDLS

-216 KDSSLIDGIH
+216 KDSTLIDGIL

-231 VHAGMPRSVSDAKIA
+231 VHAGMPRSINDAKIA
-246 LVNSAIEVK
+246 LINSAVEVK

-268 NQLALSPK
+268 NQLAS
-276 HKSNIAGTTS
+276 
-286 AVILSGE
+286 
-293 LLKRSEDLIEQNV
+293 
-306 HPTVIC
+306 
-312 EGFRLAAERAI
+312 FLA
-323 GLMEGHGISTE
+323 
-334 NDDGVLQ
+334 
-341 EVAKTAL
+341 
-348 TGKSAG
+348 
-354 AVKSFMA
+354 
-361 DICVRAVN
+361 
-369 AVGVIEDDER
+369 
-379 LVDLSDIKVEKRQGG
+379 
-394 SIKDSSLIDGI
+394 
-405 LLDKERVHAGM
+405 
-416 PRSVSDAKI
+416 
-425 ALVNSA
+425 
-431 IEVKKTEVDAKIQ
+431 
-444 ITDPNQLALFLEEE
+444 EE
-458 ENYIRNLVNTIEN
+458 ENYIRGLVEKIT
-471 AGANVL
+471 ASGANVL

-489 YLSKKGIFA
+489 YLSKAGVFT

-507 EALAKATGGTIIT
+507 EALSKATGAQIVT
-520 NLEDMSGDD
+520 NMDD
-529 LGAASRVEEKKI
+529 LSAQDLGHAARVEERKI
-541 GDSDMTFIT
+541 GESDMTFVT

-602 AVSRDLRTYAETV
+602 ALSRDLRTYAETI

-625 FASALEIIPRTL
+625 FASALEIITRTL
-637 AENAGLDPVTTLIEL
+637 AENAGLDPVTTLIAL
-652 RKAHADGQTHA
+652 RKAHADGASHA

-676 EANVVEPLRVVEQA
+676 DGNVLEPLRVVEQA

-713 PMDEGMGDMGD
+713 SMADGFGGDGD

>member
-1 MPEGIP
+1 

-20 DGTQRTRGRTAQSN
+20 EGTQRTRGRSAQSN
-34 NIAAAKAVADAV
+34 NIAAAKAVADSV

-100 FDGTTSAVIL
+100 YDGTTSAVVL

-136 LAAERAIGLMEGHG
+136 LAAEKAISLLESHG
-150 ISTENDDGVLQEVA
+150 ISTEENDEVLLEVA
-164 KTALTGKS
+164 KTSLTGKS
-172 AGAVKSFMADICVR
+172 AGAVKAFMADICVR

-193 IEDDERLVDLS
+193 IDE
-204 DIKVEKRQGGSI
+204 G
-216 KDSSLIDGIH
+216 
-226 LDKER
+226 
-231 VHAGMPRSVSDAKIA
+231 
-246 LVNSAIEVK
+246 
-255 KTEVDA
+255 
-261 KIQITDP
+261 
-268 NQLALSPK
+268 
-276 HKSNIAGTTS
+276 
-286 AVILSGE
+286 
-293 LLKRSEDLIEQNV
+293 
-306 HPTVIC
+306 
-312 EGFRLAAERAI
+312 
-323 GLMEGHGISTE
+323 
-334 NDDGVLQ
+334 
-341 EVAKTAL
+341 
-348 TGKSAG
+348 
-354 AVKSFMA
+354 
-361 DICVRAVN
+361 
-369 AVGVIEDDER
+369 ER

-416 PRSVSDAKI
+416 PRSINDAKI

-431 IEVKKTEVDAKIQ
+431 VEVKKTEVDAKIQ
-444 ITDPNQLALFLEEE
+444 ITDPNQLASFLAEE
-458 ENYIRNLVNTIEN
+458 ENYIRGLVDKIT
-471 AGANVL
+471 ASGANVL
-477 ICQKGI
+477 VCQKGI

-489 YLSKKGIFA
+489 YLSKAGVFA

-507 EALAKATGGTIIT
+507 EALSKATGGRIVT
-520 NLEDMSGDD
+520 NMDDLSGDD
-529 LGAASRVEEKKI
+529 LGQAARVEERKI
-541 GDSDMTFIT
+541 GESDMTFIT

-602 AVSRDLRTYAETV
+602 ALSRDLRTYAETI

-637 AENAGLDPVTTLIEL
+637 AENAGLDPVTTIIAL
-652 RKAHADGQTHA
+652 RKAHADGASHA
-663 GINVYEGGVVDMK
+663 GINVYEGGVVDMQA
-676 EANVVEPLRVVEQA
+676 ANVLEPLRVVEQA

-713 PMDEGMGDMGD
+713 SMADGFGGEDD

>member
-1 MPEGIP
+1 

-20 DGTQRTRGRTAQSN
+20 EGTQRTRGRSAQSN
-34 NIAAAKAVADAV
+34 NIAAAKAVADSV

-100 FDGTTSAVIL
+100 YDGTTSAVVL

-136 LAAERAIGLMEGHG
+136 LAAEKAISLLEGHG
-150 ISTENDDGVLQEVA
+150 ISTEGNDEVLLEVA
-164 KTALTGKS
+164 KTSLTGKS
-172 AGAVKSFMADICVR
+172 AGAVKAFMADICVR

-193 IEDDERLVDLS
+193 IDE
-204 DIKVEKRQGGSI
+204 G
-216 KDSSLIDGIH
+216 
-226 LDKER
+226 
-231 VHAGMPRSVSDAKIA
+231 
-246 LVNSAIEVK
+246 
-255 KTEVDA
+255 
-261 KIQITDP
+261 
-268 NQLALSPK
+268 
-276 HKSNIAGTTS
+276 
-286 AVILSGE
+286 
-293 LLKRSEDLIEQNV
+293 
-306 HPTVIC
+306 
-312 EGFRLAAERAI
+312 
-323 GLMEGHGISTE
+323 
-334 NDDGVLQ
+334 
-341 EVAKTAL
+341 
-348 TGKSAG
+348 
-354 AVKSFMA
+354 
-361 DICVRAVN
+361 
-369 AVGVIEDDER
+369 ER

-405 LLDKERVHAGM
+405 LLDKARVHAGM
-416 PRSVSDAKI
+416 PRSVNDAKI

-431 IEVKKTEVDAKIQ
+431 VEVKKTEVDAKIQ
-444 ITDPNQLALFLEEE
+444 ITDPNQLASFLAEE
-458 ENYIRNLVNTIEN
+458 ENYIRGLVDKIT
-471 AGANVL
+471 ASGANVFV
-477 ICQKGI
+477 CQKGI

-489 YLSKKGIFA
+489 YLSKAGVFA

-507 EALAKATGGTIIT
+507 EALSKATGGRIVT
-520 NLEDMSGDD
+520 NMDDLTGDD
-529 LGAASRVEEKKI
+529 LGQAARVEERKI
-541 GDSDMTFIT
+541 GESDMTFIT

-602 AVSRDLRTYAETV
+602 ALSRDLRTYAETI

-637 AENAGLDPVTTLIEL
+637 AENAGLDPVTTIIAL
-652 RKAHADGQTHA
+652 RKAHADGASHA
-663 GINVYEGGVVDMK
+663 GINVYEGGVVDMQ
-676 EANVVEPLRVVEQA
+676 AGNVLEPLRVVEQA

-713 PMDEGMGDMGD
+713 SMADGFGGEDD

>member
-1 MPEGIP
+1 

-100 FDGTTSAVIL
+100 FDGTTTAVVL

-136 LAAERAIGLMEGHG
+136 LAAEKAVELLDSHG
-150 ISTENDDGVLQEVA
+150 IATQNDDSVLMEVA

-186 AVNAVGV
+186 SVNAVGI
-193 IEDDERLVDLS
+193 IESDQRIVDLS

-216 KDSSLIDGIH
+216 KDSTLIDGII

-231 VHAGMPRSVSDAKIA
+231 VHAGMPRSIKGAKIA

-268 NQLALSPK
+268 NQLSK
-276 HKSNIAGTTS
+276 
-286 AVILSGE
+286 
-293 LLKRSEDLIEQNV
+293 
-306 HPTVIC
+306 
-312 EGFRLAAERAI
+312 
-323 GLMEGHGISTE
+323 
-334 NDDGVLQ
+334 
-341 EVAKTAL
+341 
-348 TGKSAG
+348 
-354 AVKSFMA
+354 
-361 DICVRAVN
+361 
-369 AVGVIEDDER
+369 
-379 LVDLSDIKVEKRQGG
+379 
-394 SIKDSSLIDGI
+394 
-405 LLDKERVHAGM
+405 
-416 PRSVSDAKI
+416 
-425 ALVNSA
+425 
-431 IEVKKTEVDAKIQ
+431 
-444 ITDPNQLALFLEEE
+444 FLEEE
-458 ENYIRNLVNTIEN
+458 ENYIRGLVDKIHKS
-471 AGANVL
+471 GANVL

-489 YLSKKGIFA
+489 YMAKAGIFA

-507 EALAKATGGTIIT
+507 EALSKATSGKIVT
-520 NLEDMSGDD
+520 NLDDLTADD
-529 LGAASRVEEKKI
+529 LGHAEKVEEKKI
-541 GDSDMTFIT
+541 GESEMTFIT

-602 AVSRDLRTYAETV
+602 ALSRDLRTFAETV

-652 RKAHADGQTHA
+652 RKAHADGQSNA
-663 GINVYEGGVVDMK
+663 GINVYEGGVVDMRA
-676 EANVVEPLRVVEQA
+676 ANVLEPIRVVEQA
-690 IQSATETAIM
+690 IQSATETAVM

-713 PMDEGMGDMGD
+713 AMGDEMGDMGD
-724 FHM
+724 FQM

>member
-1 MPEGIP
+1 

-100 FDGTTSAVIL
+100 FDGTTTAVVL

-136 LAAERAIGLMEGHG
+136 LAAEKAVGLLDSHG
-150 ISTENDDGVLQEVA
+150 IETKNDDSVLMEVA

-186 AVNAVGV
+186 SVNAVGV
-193 IEDDERLVDLS
+193 VDGSQRLVDLS

-216 KDSSLIDGIH
+216 KDSSLIDGII

-231 VHAGMPRSVSDAKIA
+231 VHAGMPRSIKDAKIA

-268 NQLALSPK
+268 NQLS
-276 HKSNIAGTTS
+276 
-286 AVILSGE
+286 
-293 LLKRSEDLIEQNV
+293 
-306 HPTVIC
+306 
-312 EGFRLAAERAI
+312 
-323 GLMEGHGISTE
+323 M
-334 NDDGVLQ
+334 
-341 EVAKTAL
+341 
-348 TGKSAG
+348 
-354 AVKSFMA
+354 
-361 DICVRAVN
+361 
-369 AVGVIEDDER
+369 
-379 LVDLSDIKVEKRQGG
+379 
-394 SIKDSSLIDGI
+394 
-405 LLDKERVHAGM
+405 
-416 PRSVSDAKI
+416 
-425 ALVNSA
+425 
-431 IEVKKTEVDAKIQ
+431 
-444 ITDPNQLALFLEEE
+444 FLEEE
-458 ENYIRNLVNTIEN
+458 ENYIKGLVEKIQKS
-471 AGANVL
+471 GANVL

-489 YLSKKGIFA
+489 YMAKSGIFA

-507 EALAKATGGTIIT
+507 EALSKATSGNIVT
-520 NLEDMSGDD
+520 NLDD
-529 LGAASRVEEKKI
+529 LSKGDLGHAERVEEKKI
-541 GDSDMTFIT
+541 GESEMTFIT

-602 AVSRDLRTYAETV
+602 ALSRDLKTYAETV

-625 FASALEIIPRTL
+625 FASALEIVPRTL

-652 RKAHADGQTHA
+652 RKAHADGQSHA

-676 EANVVEPLRVVEQA
+676 EANVVEPMRVVEQA

-713 PMDEGMGDMGD
+713 SMGDEMGGMGDFQM
-724 FHM
+724 

>member
-1 MPEGIP
+1 

-100 FDGTTSAVIL
+100 FDGTTTAVVL

-136 LAAERAIGLMEGHG
+136 LAAEKAVDLLESHG
-150 ISTENDDGVLQEVA
+150 IATKNEDSVLMEVA

-186 AVNAVGV
+186 SVNAVGL
-193 IEDDERLVDLS
+193 IEGDQRIVDLS

-216 KDSSLIDGIH
+216 KDSTLIDGII

-231 VHAGMPRSVSDAKIA
+231 VHAGMPRSVKGAKIA

-268 NQLALSPK
+268 NQLSK
-276 HKSNIAGTTS
+276 
-286 AVILSGE
+286 
-293 LLKRSEDLIEQNV
+293 
-306 HPTVIC
+306 
-312 EGFRLAAERAI
+312 
-323 GLMEGHGISTE
+323 
-334 NDDGVLQ
+334 
-341 EVAKTAL
+341 
-348 TGKSAG
+348 
-354 AVKSFMA
+354 
-361 DICVRAVN
+361 
-369 AVGVIEDDER
+369 
-379 LVDLSDIKVEKRQGG
+379 
-394 SIKDSSLIDGI
+394 
-405 LLDKERVHAGM
+405 
-416 PRSVSDAKI
+416 
-425 ALVNSA
+425 
-431 IEVKKTEVDAKIQ
+431 
-444 ITDPNQLALFLEEE
+444 FLEEE
-458 ENYIRNLVNTIEN
+458 ENYIKGLVQKIKNS
-471 AGANVL
+471 GANVL

-489 YLSKKGIFA
+489 YMAKEGIFA

-507 EALAKATGGTIIT
+507 EALSKATSGKIVT
-520 NLEDMSGDD
+520 NLDD
-529 LGAASRVEEKKI
+529 LTGEDLGNAEKVEEKKI
-541 GDSDMTFIT
+541 GESEMTFIT

-602 AVSRDLRTYAETV
+602 ALSRDLRTFAETV

-652 RKAHADGQTHA
+652 RKAHADGQSNA
-663 GINVYEGGVVDMK
+663 GINVYEGGVVDMRS
-676 EANVVEPLRVVEQA
+676 ANVLEPIRVVEQA
-690 IQSATETAIM
+690 IQSATETAVM

-713 PMDEGMGDMGD
+713 SMGDEMGDMGD

>member
-1 MPEGIP
+1 

-76 KEMDIEHPAA
+76 KEMDIDHPAA

-100 FDGTTSAVIL
+100 YDGTTSAVVL

-136 LAAERAIGLMEGHG
+136 LAAEKAVELLDAHG
-150 ISTENDDGVLQEVA
+150 ISTENQDSVLMEVA

-186 AVNAVGV
+186 AVNSVGI
-193 IEDDERLVDLS
+193 IESDERIVDLS

-216 KDSSLIDGIH
+216 KDS
-226 LDKER
+226 
-231 VHAGMPRSVSDAKIA
+231 
-246 LVNSAIEVK
+246 
-255 KTEVDA
+255 T
-261 KIQITDP
+261 
-268 NQLALSPK
+268 
-276 HKSNIAGTTS
+276 
-286 AVILSGE
+286 
-293 LLKRSEDLIEQNV
+293 
-306 HPTVIC
+306 
-312 EGFRLAAERAI
+312 
-323 GLMEGHGISTE
+323 
-334 NDDGVLQ
+334 
-341 EVAKTAL
+341 
-348 TGKSAG
+348 
-354 AVKSFMA
+354 
-361 DICVRAVN
+361 
-369 AVGVIEDDER
+369 
-379 LVDLSDIKVEKRQGG
+379 
-394 SIKDSSLIDGI
+394 LIDGI

-416 PRSVSDAKI
+416 PRSISDAKI
-425 ALVNSA
+425 ALINSA
-431 IEVKKTEVDAKIQ
+431 VEVKKTEVDAKIQ

-458 ENYIRNLVNTIEN
+458 ENYVRGLVEKIQ
-471 AGANVL
+471 ASGATVL

-489 YLSKKGIFA
+489 YMSKAGIFA

-507 EALAKATGGTIIT
+507 EALSKATNGNIVT
-520 NLEDMSGDD
+520 NIDDLSSDD
-529 LGAASRVEEKKI
+529 LGHAAKVEERKI
-541 GDSDMTFIT
+541 GESDMTFIT

-602 AVSRDLRTYAETV
+602 ALSRDLRTFAETV

-620 MAIEA
+620 MASEA

-652 RKAHADGQTHA
+652 RKAHADGQSHS

-676 EANVVEPLRVVEQA
+676 EANVVEPMRVVEQA

-713 PMDEGMGDMGD
+713 PMDGGMGDMGGMGD
-724 FHM
+724 FQM

>member
-1 MPEGIP
+1 

-20 DGTQRTRGRTAQSN
+20 DGTQRTRGRSAQSN

-76 KEMDIEHPAA
+76 KEMDIDHPAA

-100 FDGTTSAVIL
+100 YDGTTSAVVL

-136 LAAERAIGLMEGHG
+136 LAAEKAVELLEGHG
-150 ISTENDDGVLQEVA
+150 IATDNDDAVLTEVA

-186 AVNAVGV
+186 SVNAVGV
-193 IEDDERLVDLS
+193 IEDDERIVDLG

-216 KDSSLIDGIH
+216 KDSTLIDGIL

-231 VHAGMPRSVSDAKIA
+231 VHAGMPRSISDAKIA

-268 NQLALSPK
+268 S
-276 HKSNIAGTTS
+276 
-286 AVILSGE
+286 
-293 LLKRSEDLIEQNV
+293 
-306 HPTVIC
+306 
-312 EGFRLAAERAI
+312 
-323 GLMEGHGISTE
+323 
-334 NDDGVLQ
+334 
-341 EVAKTAL
+341 
-348 TGKSAG
+348 
-354 AVKSFMA
+354 
-361 DICVRAVN
+361 
-369 AVGVIEDDER
+369 
-379 LVDLSDIKVEKRQGG
+379 
-394 SIKDSSLIDGI
+394 
-405 LLDKERVHAGM
+405 
-416 PRSVSDAKI
+416 
-425 ALVNSA
+425 
-431 IEVKKTEVDAKIQ
+431 
-444 ITDPNQLALFLEEE
+444 QLALFLEEE
-458 ENYIRNLVNTIEN
+458 ENYIRGLVEKIQA
-471 AGANVL
+471 AGATVL
-477 ICQKGI
+477 VCQKGI

-489 YLSKKGIFA
+489 YMAKAGIFA
-498 IRRAKKSDM
+498 VRRAKKSDM
-507 EALAKATGGTIIT
+507 EALSKATSGRIVT
-520 NLEDMSGDD
+520 NLDD
-529 LGAASRVEEKKI
+529 LTSEDLGHAAKVEERKI
-541 GDSDMTFIT
+541 GESDMTFIT

-602 AVSRDLRTYAETV
+602 ALSRDLRTYAETV

-652 RKAHADGQTHA
+652 RKAHADGHSHA

-676 EANVVEPLRVVEQA
+676 EANVVEPMRVVEQA

-713 PMDEGMGDMGD
+713 SMGDEMGGMGGMGDFQM
-724 FHM
+724 

>member
-1 MPEGIP
+1 

-76 KEMDIEHPAA
+76 KEMDIDHPAA

-100 FDGTTSAVIL
+100 YDGTTSAVVL

-136 LAAERAIGLMEGHG
+136 LAAEKAVELLEAHG
-150 ISTENDDGVLQEVA
+150 ISTENQDSVLMEVA

-186 AVNAVGV
+186 AVNAVGI
-193 IEDDERLVDLS
+193 IEDEERIVDLS

-216 KDSSLIDGIH
+216 KDS
-226 LDKER
+226 
-231 VHAGMPRSVSDAKIA
+231 
-246 LVNSAIEVK
+246 
-255 KTEVDA
+255 T
-261 KIQITDP
+261 
-268 NQLALSPK
+268 
-276 HKSNIAGTTS
+276 
-286 AVILSGE
+286 
-293 LLKRSEDLIEQNV
+293 
-306 HPTVIC
+306 
-312 EGFRLAAERAI
+312 
-323 GLMEGHGISTE
+323 
-334 NDDGVLQ
+334 
-341 EVAKTAL
+341 
-348 TGKSAG
+348 
-354 AVKSFMA
+354 
-361 DICVRAVN
+361 
-369 AVGVIEDDER
+369 
-379 LVDLSDIKVEKRQGG
+379 
-394 SIKDSSLIDGI
+394 LIDGI

-416 PRSVSDAKI
+416 PRSISDAKI
-425 ALVNSA
+425 ALINSA

-458 ENYIRNLVNTIEN
+458 ENYIRGLVEKIQ
-471 AGANVL
+471 ASGATVL

-489 YLSKKGIFA
+489 YMSKAGIFA

-507 EALAKATGGTIIT
+507 EALSKATAGRIVT
-520 NLEDMSGDD
+520 NIDD
-529 LGAASRVEEKKI
+529 LSDEDLGHAAKVEERKI
-541 GDSDMTFIT
+541 GESDMTFIT

-596 GGSVLA
+596 GRSVLA
-602 AVSRDLRTYAETV
+602 ALSRDLRTYAETV

-652 RKAHADGQTHA
+652 RKAHADGQSHA

-676 EANVVEPLRVVEQA
+676 QANVVEPMRVVEQA

-713 PMDEGMGDMGD
+713 SMDGGMGDMGGMGD
-724 FHM
+724 FQM

>member
-1 MPEGIP
+1 

-20 DGTQRTRGRTAQSN
+20 EGTQRTRGRSAQSN
-34 NIAAAKAVADAV
+34 NIAAAKAVADSV

-100 FDGTTSAVIL
+100 YDGTTSAVVL

-136 LAAERAIGLMEGHG
+136 LAAEKAISLLESHG
-150 ISTENDDGVLQEVA
+150 ISTEGNDEVLLEVA
-164 KTALTGKS
+164 KTSLTGKS
-172 AGAVKSFMADICVR
+172 AGAVKAFMADICVR

-193 IEDDERLVDLS
+193 IDEGERLVDLS

-216 KDSSLIDGIH
+216 EDSSLIDGIV

-231 VHAGMPRSVSDAKIA
+231 VHAGMPRSINDAKIA
-246 LVNSAIEVK
+246 LVNSAVEVK

-268 NQLALSPK
+268 NQLAS
-276 HKSNIAGTTS
+276 
-286 AVILSGE
+286 
-293 LLKRSEDLIEQNV
+293 
-306 HPTVIC
+306 
-312 EGFRLAAERAI
+312 FLA
-323 GLMEGHGISTE
+323 
-334 NDDGVLQ
+334 
-341 EVAKTAL
+341 
-348 TGKSAG
+348 
-354 AVKSFMA
+354 
-361 DICVRAVN
+361 
-369 AVGVIEDDER
+369 
-379 LVDLSDIKVEKRQGG
+379 
-394 SIKDSSLIDGI
+394 
-405 LLDKERVHAGM
+405 
-416 PRSVSDAKI
+416 
-425 ALVNSA
+425 
-431 IEVKKTEVDAKIQ
+431 
-444 ITDPNQLALFLEEE
+444 EE
-458 ENYIRNLVNTIEN
+458 ENYIRGLVDKIT
-471 AGANVL
+471 ASGANVL
-477 ICQKGI
+477 VCQKGI

-489 YLSKKGIFA
+489 YLSKAGVFA

-507 EALAKATGGTIIT
+507 EALSKATGGRIVT
-520 NLEDMSGDD
+520 NMDDLSADD
-529 LGAASRVEEKKI
+529 LGQAARVEERKI
-541 GDSDMTFIT
+541 GESDMTFIT

-602 AVSRDLRTYAETV
+602 ALSRDLRTYAETI

-637 AENAGLDPVTTLIEL
+637 AENAGLDPVTTIIAL
-652 RKAHADGQTHA
+652 RKAHADGASHA
-663 GINVYEGGVVDMK
+663 GINVYEGGVVDMQA
-676 EANVVEPLRVVEQA
+676 ANVLEPLRVVEQA

-713 PMDEGMGDMGD
+713 SMADGFGGEDD